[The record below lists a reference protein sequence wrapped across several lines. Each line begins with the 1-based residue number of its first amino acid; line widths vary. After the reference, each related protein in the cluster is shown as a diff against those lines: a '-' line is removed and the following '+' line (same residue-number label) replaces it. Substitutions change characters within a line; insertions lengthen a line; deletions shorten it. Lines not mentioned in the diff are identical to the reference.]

1 VNQKPRTRGPAGLTL
16 FLIAAVSG
24 VLILAGCSSSSSS
37 TTASASSPAASSL
50 SGSASSSASGGS
62 SSQVDAATAIT
73 QKWIHASPTLSAT
86 TPLTS
91 PAPTGKTF
99 VWLNCEIPACT
110 EIGQGIK
117 EATALLGWNLKVI
130 QYNQANISALVP
142 AMQQAL
148 TYHPV
153 GVGLSGLP
161 QAVWQTEEAAYAK
174 AGVPIIAGFVGP
186 VNLSSTVIG
195 NVGDG
200 PNLVDYG
207 TMMANWFISDSGG
220 TGKALNVHVDS
231 LEILKGISDAFD
243 STVKSGCSACS
254 TMDLSS
260 TLQDV
265 ESGALNGQIVAA
277 LQRDPSIKYV
287 ASPQGGF
294 ISGLS
299 AALASAGL
307 KDIKIVSTGSSSQNI
322 ADVNNGTETAT
333 IGGAFQV
340 GGFQMIDIDLRHLEG
355 MTVDPYDGGLPKQLI
370 VKSSNVTPANDYPP
384 ITPFISQFK
393 ALWKIS

>member
-1 VNQKPRTRGPAGLTL
+1 VNQKTRTRGPAGLTL
-16 FLIAAVSG
+16 FLIAAISAALV
-24 VLILAGCSSSSSS
+24 LAGCSSSSSS
-37 TTASASSPAASSL
+37 SAASGSSPAASSA
-50 SGSASSSASGGS
+50 SGGASSSG
-62 SSQVDAATAIT
+62 SSQVAAATTIT
-73 QKWIHASPTLSAT
+73 QKWINASPTLSTT
-86 TPLTS
+86 TPLKS

-99 VWLNCEIPACT
+99 VWLNCEVAACT
-110 EIGQGIK
+110 QIGQGLK

-130 QYNQANISALVP
+130 QYDQANISALAP

-161 QAVWQTEEAAYAK
+161 QAVWQSEEAAYQK

-186 VNLSSTVIG
+186 VNLNSTVIG

-220 TGKALNVHVDS
+220 TGKALNIHVDS

-243 STVKSGCSACS
+243 STVKSGCSGCS
-254 TMDLSS
+254 VMDLDS

-265 ESGALNGQIVAA
+265 ENGALNSQIVAA

-294 ISGLS
+294 ISGLT

-307 KDIKIVSTGSSSQNI
+307 KDIKIISTGSSAQNI
-322 ADVNNGTETAT
+322 ANVNNGTETAT

-340 GGFQMIDIDLRHLEG
+340 GGFQMLDIDLRHLEG
-355 MTVDPYDGGLPKQLI
+355 MTVDPYDGGLPKKLI
-370 VKSSNVTPANDYPP
+370 IKSSGVAPANDYPP
-384 ITPFISQFK
+384 IAPFISQFK
-393 ALWKIS
+393 TLWKIS